1 MATPVKIPQVGES
14 VTEVTLIQWLRHD
27 GDKVEKDEPLCLM
40 ETDKAD
46 FELPSPISGILKTL
60 HKEGETIEVGAQ
72 VAEVDGSDVSAQS
85 ESPSS
90 EAGGDSDAKSELS
103 PAVKRLI
110 EEHNLNPADIHGSG
124 RGGRIIKED
133 VLSFLETKQ
142 KKSAPKEEP
151 AKGKASSEMKKA
163 PEPHLD
169 ESPPA
174 PEAEA
179 KASSVQA
186 QAKHAIEFPDDGVK
200 RVPMTKIRRRIAQR
214 LVSVQQTTASL
225 STFNEID
232 MTAVLALREK
242 YRERFDEVHGV
253 SLGLMSFFVRACGIA
268 LREFPRI
275 NASIEGDDIVYHQHI
290 QLGMAV
296 STERGLVV
304 PVLRDAE
311 ELSFAQIE
319 FEIKRMAKAAR
330 AGKLNIQELSGGTFT
345 ITNGGVYG
353 SMLSTPI
360 LNPPQAAILGM
371 HAIERR
377 PVAVGDEVV
386 IHPMMYVALTYDHRL
401 VDGKES
407 VSFLVKIKQLI
418 EDPARMMLE
427 I

>member
-14 VTEVTLIQWLRHD
+14 VTEVVLLQWLKHD

-46 FELPSPISGILKTL
+46 FELPSPSAGVLKTM
-60 HKEGETIEVGAQ
+60 HKEGETIAVGEQ
-72 VAEVDGSDVSAQS
+72 VAEVDESGAPAASTKTEAPS
-85 ESPSS
+85 ES
-90 EAGGDSDAKSELS
+90 EAKDDLS

-133 VLSFLETKQ
+133 VLAYLESKQ
-142 KKSAPKEEP
+142 AKSEKKIEPPKEKP
-151 AKGKASSEMKKA
+151 ASKMKKA

-169 ESPPA
+169 ESAPPA
-174 PEAEA
+174 EAEIP
-179 KASSVQA
+179 KISTQTQVKSS
-186 QAKHAIEFPDDGVK
+186 IEFPSDGVK

-225 STFNEID
+225 TTFNEID
-232 MTAVLALREK
+232 MSTVLALREK
-242 YRERFDEVHGV
+242 YRDRFDEVHGV
-253 SLGLMSFFVRACGIA
+253 GLGLMSFFVRASSIA

-311 ELSFAQIE
+311 SLSFAQIE

-353 SMLSTPI
+353 SLLSTPI

-377 PVAVGDEVV
+377 PVAVGDEIK

-401 VDGKES
+401 IDGKES